1 VVSVNLNN
9 KSWKHVFWLSGAII
23 ILFAL
28 PFISLKIINVPIDLY
43 YFIFLICGA
52 LFLWIYKKRTSLNL
66 RPALRSG
73 WALGIISA
81 IFIGTGLL
89 SYTLSIKMNLLQ
101 AEFNLNLILILWRGV
116 VFGIIGT
123 ALISAFPF
131 ITVWRAFAGANP
143 GSIRKIG
150 VSAIAILAIS
160 VTSLSYSVGIS
171 GFNKNLIIHNAKMN
185 LLTGIPTLLSGNPL
199 ASPIAGAFLQSG
211 ESLFIENQSD
221 TNTAIKLAARK
232 TGGTN

>member
-1 VVSVNLNN
+1 MVSVNLNN
-9 KSWKHVFWLSGAII
+9 KNWKHIFWLMGAMI

-28 PFISLKIINVPIDLY
+28 PFISLKITRIPIDLY
-43 YFIFLICGA
+43 YLIFLVAGSV
-52 LFLWIYKKRTSLNL
+52 FLWTYKIKTSLNL
-66 RPALRSG
+66 KSALRSG
-73 WALGIISA
+73 WALGLLSA

-116 VFGIIGT
+116 VFGLIGT

-131 ITVWRAFAGANP
+131 ISVWRAFAGANP
-143 GSIRKIG
+143 GSFRKIG

-199 ASPIAGAFLQSG
+199 ASPIAGAFLHSG
-211 ESLFIENQSD
+211 ESLFIENIPGI
-221 TNTAIKLAARK
+221 NTEIKLAAK